1 MGTVLVP
8 HFIGNVR
15 GTRPLLVIRSKADVI
30 LSKMDVILSKA
41 KDLETC
47 KEVKDMID
55 PTVVTEAVEESS
67 GLSDAA
73 TAGLIWLGIFAF
85 MIVAEIASVGLTAI
99 WFAGGAVVA
108 SVAGFLGADVVWQI
122 IIFMVVSLVLLIV
135 LRPLAKKK
143 MLKSVTPTNA
153 ESLIGQVY
161 PVLSKIGPGHEAGQ
175 IRIGDVEWRAV
186 SEDGREIPAGSEVV
200 IRRIEGTKLI
210 VH

>member
-1 MGTVLVP
+1 
-8 HFIGNVR
+8 
-15 GTRPLLVIRSKADVI
+15 
-30 LSKMDVILSKA
+30 
-41 KDLETC
+41 
-47 KEVKDMID
+47 MID

-67 GLSDAA
+67 GLSNAA

-85 MIVAEIASVGLTAI
+85 MIVAEIVSVGLTAI

-122 IIFMVVSLVLLIV
+122 TIFMVVSLVLLIV

-161 PVLSKIGPGHEAGQ
+161 PVLSKIGPGNAAGQ

-186 SEDGREIPAGSEVV
+186 SEDGHEIPEGSDVV

-210 VH
+210 VD